1 MRIGQVLDLTRTF
14 PVTHQSL
21 VFGGK
26 SELAVND
33 GGGRKLIR
41 KGTENM
47 YNCTYIV
54 LLDFVLNCGW
64 MGDGGV
70 AQVLNSPNYVVVQF
84 NIYMAYLTIQSIL
97 FVHDFGEKTVS
108 FPERPQSGPELRF
121 WLRIGLDEYLENW
134 ILTKVRKRPSRQK

>member
-41 KGTENM
+41 EGTENM
-47 YNCTYIV
+47 YIV

-64 MGDGGV
+64 MGELK
-70 AQVLNSPNYVVVQF
+70 VLNF
-84 NIYMAYLTIQSIL
+84 L
-97 FVHDFGEKTVS
+97 
-108 FPERPQSGPELRF
+108 
-121 WLRIGLDEYLENW
+121 
-134 ILTKVRKRPSRQK
+134 

>member
-21 VFGGK
+21 VLGGK

-41 KGTENM
+41 KAPKICIL
-47 YNCTYIV
+47 YLYIV

-84 NIYMAYLTIQSIL
+84 NIYMAYLTIL
-97 FVHDFGEKTVS
+97 
-108 FPERPQSGPELRF
+108 
-121 WLRIGLDEYLENW
+121 
-134 ILTKVRKRPSRQK
+134 

>member
-1 MRIGQVLDLTRTF
+1 MFVCYFGNTSSQFVSTGQLISVRGSNITMHHSIWTCMRIGQVLDLTRTF
-14 PVTHQSL
+14 LVTHQSL
-21 VFGGK
+21 VFCGT

-41 KGTENM
+41 EGTENM
-47 YNCTYIV
+47 YIV

-97 FVHDFGEKTVS
+97 FVH
-108 FPERPQSGPELRF
+108 
-121 WLRIGLDEYLENW
+121 
-134 ILTKVRKRPSRQK
+134 